1 MTIEQKKMRVAD
13 FCQSHNCYNCPVKD
27 KCDVIM
33 GTDDAPINMDV
44 SKENRYGQ
52 VVAMYDA
59 IQELEEKKFDMPDLK
74 KVNVVYVQFSKGA
87 KHYLYTVDSKA
98 TIHKGDELVVDNGS
112 HRAFVTATTDSCV
125 VSGDFFNTLIKELG
139 IKSVESIIGR
149 VEKF

>member
-1 MTIEQKKMRVAD
+1 MTIEQKKMIVET
-13 FCQSHNCYNCPVKD
+13 FCENRMCYSCPVKD
-27 KCDVIM
+27 KCDDII
-33 GTDDAPINMDV
+33 GADYPLDMDV
-44 SKENRYGQ
+44 SKESQQ

-59 IQELEEKKFDMPDLK
+59 IQELEEKKVTPDLK
-74 KVNVVYVQFSKGA
+74 KVTVVYVQFSKGA
-87 KHYLYTVDSKA
+87 KHYLYTVDNKE
-98 TIHKGDELVVDNGS
+98 TIHKGDELVVNNGS

>member
-1 MTIEQKKMRVAD
+1 MTIEQKKMWVEN
-13 FCQSHNCYNCPVKD
+13 FCENRMCYSCPVKD
-27 KCDVIM
+27 KCDDIM
-33 GTDDAPINMDV
+33 GADYPLDMDV
-44 SKENRYGQ
+44 SKESQQ

-59 IQELEEKKFDMPDLK
+59 IQELEEKKATMPDLK
-74 KVNVVYVQFSKGA
+74 KVNVVYAQFSNGA
-87 KHYLYTVDSKA
+87 KHYLYTVDNKK

-139 IKSVESIIGR
+139 ITRVESIIGR

>member
-1 MTIEQKKMRVAD
+1 MTIEQKKMMVED
-13 FCQSHNCYNCPVKD
+13 FCQTRICYNCPVKD
-27 KCDVIM
+27 KCDDIM
-33 GTDDAPINMDV
+33 GTDAPTNMDV
-44 SKENRYGQ
+44 SIESQCEQ

-59 IQELEEKKFDMPDLK
+59 IQELGEEKVTMPDFK
-74 KVNVVYVQFSKGA
+74 KVTVVYVQFSKGA
-87 KHYLYTVDSKA
+87 KHYLYTVDNKE

-139 IKSVESIIGR
+139 ITSVEAIIGR